1 VFGEKA
7 GAEVLTTPATPG
19 GPGRFGALALRL
31 WRPLLEAES
40 LR

>member
-7 GAEVLTTPATPG
+7 GPEVLAD
-19 GPGRFGALALRL
+19 RFGELALRL
-31 WRPLLEAES
+31 WRPLLEAET